1 MKIYIGCTSTALL
14 QTRII
19 YIYIYIY
26 IYLQIDIVIQ
36 NGVNKHQQVLNNTL

>member
-14 QTRII
+14 QTRIM
-19 YIYIYIY
+19 YIY

>member
-14 QTRII
+14 QTRF
-19 YIYIYIY
+19 IYIYIY